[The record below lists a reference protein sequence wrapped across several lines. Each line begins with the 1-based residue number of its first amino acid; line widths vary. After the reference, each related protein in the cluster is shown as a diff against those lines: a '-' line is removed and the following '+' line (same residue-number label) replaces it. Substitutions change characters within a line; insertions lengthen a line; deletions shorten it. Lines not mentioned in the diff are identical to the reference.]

1 MRDRD
6 DRLYRNR
13 TERTEG
19 GFSGGQYIRLSEL
32 LHSIARLRRARPLDT
47 MTLLVS
53 FAEGAVM
60 TTEIGGIQDRNIA
73 AVFNRLDAN
82 GNGVVTK
89 ADFDAIAQQI
99 CAQFA
104 IPADSEAGQSIGE
117 SFQSWWE
124 QLRRD
129 LDTDHDGR
137 ITLEEFASAYKDG
150 DPAEYFAEKLGR
162 TAATVAEAVDSD
174 DDGFIT
180 EDEYVSLLSV
190 AITDQQAILA
200 GFHQLDTDG
209 DGRISRAEFEAGVAA
224 VMLSDDPATPGTAM
238 MGQTP

>member
-1 MRDRD
+1 M
-6 DRLYRNR
+6 
-13 TERTEG
+13 
-19 GFSGGQYIRLSEL
+19 
-32 LHSIARLRRARPLDT
+32 A
-47 MTLLVS
+47 
-53 FAEGAVM
+53 
-60 TTEIGGIQDRNIA
+60 TEIGGIQDRNIA

-99 CAQFA
+99 CAQFG
-104 IPADSEAGQSIGE
+104 ITADSEAGQSIGE

-129 LDTDHDGR
+129 LDTDHDDR

-180 EDEYVSLLSV
+180 KDEYVSLLSV